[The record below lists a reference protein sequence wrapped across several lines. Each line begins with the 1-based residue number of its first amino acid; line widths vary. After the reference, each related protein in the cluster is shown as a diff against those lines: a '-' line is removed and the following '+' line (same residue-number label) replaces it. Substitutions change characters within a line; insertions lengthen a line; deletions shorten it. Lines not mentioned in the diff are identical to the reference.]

1 MRRIVWFITGEGLD
15 IGPATL
21 GTPRQHTTRRQR
33 STTPGARGHAIHVPR
48 SDQNGKVRSMTQVEK
63 KTLLDERTLVD
74 EEHQRVDA
82 ARLRDAGAG
91 AALAVTT
98 LGFFV
103 VTLDALVVNVA
114 LPSIGHDLGGGITG
128 LQWVVDGYTLMFAA
142 LLLSA
147 GALSDRI
154 GARQA
159 FGVGLVTFVV
169 ASASCGLAPGIGV
182 LILARLAQG
191 AGAAVIIPTSLAL
204 IRESYHDHA
213 RRARAIAIWSL
224 GGGVASAAGPVV
236 GGFLTLLSWRTI
248 FFINLPVGV
257 VALVLLARVPRS
269 PRRAAPFD
277 WMGQV
282 TAILGMGALT
292 YGLIEGGADGFTA
305 PQVVGTLAV
314 SVVTLV
320 AFLLAEARVVHPML
334 PLELFRSRA
343 VTISVAGG
351 FTFTVG
357 FYGLVF
363 LYSLYL
369 QQLRGL
375 SPLATGLTFMPMT
388 ALTAVVTL
396 LAPRVAARFGLR
408 VPVAGGQVLIA
419 AGLLSLSAA
428 AAAGVPIWLLAP
440 LSILVGFGSA
450 LAVPTITALLL
461 GSVPAERAGTASGVL
476 NTFRQVG
483 GALAVAVFG
492 ALVAHRE
499 TFLQGLEVS
508 LMTSNALEQSMNC
521 TSPLSSKMVR
531 FVCLLPSGSCASV
544 MNCTCAPIVAV
555 KPVGSVISNGVPRNA
570 LSLEGSRR
578 R

>member
-1 MRRIVWFITGEGLD
+1 
-15 IGPATL
+15 
-21 GTPRQHTTRRQR
+21 
-33 STTPGARGHAIHVPR
+33 
-48 SDQNGKVRSMTQVEK
+48 MTQVEH
-63 KTLLDERTLVD
+63 TIQIERKALVD
-74 EEHQRVDA
+74 DQPRREDA
-82 ARLRDAGAG
+82 ARLRGSSAG
-91 AALAVTT
+91 AALAVAA
-98 LGFFV
+98 LGGFV

-114 LPSIGHDLGGGITG
+114 LPSIGRDLGAGITG

-142 LLLSA
+142 LLLSS
-147 GALSDRI
+147 GALADRI

-159 FGVGLVTFVV
+159 FGVGLVTFVA
-169 ASASCGLAPGIGV
+169 ASAACGLAPGIGV
-182 LILARLAQG
+182 LVGARLAQG
-191 AGAAVIIPTSLAL
+191 AGAAVMMPATLTL
-204 IRESYHDHA
+204 IRETYHDSA
-213 RRARAIAIWSL
+213 RRARAIALWSL
-224 GGGVASAAGPVV
+224 GASAASAAGPVV
-236 GGFLTLLSWRTI
+236 GGFLTLLSWRAI

-257 VALVLLARVPRS
+257 VALVLFARVARS
-269 PRRAAPFD
+269 PRRVAPFD
-277 WMGQV
+277 WVGQV
-282 TAILGMGALT
+282 TAVLGMGALT

-314 SVVTLV
+314 AVVALAAFLV
-320 AFLLAEARVVHPML
+320 AQVRGTHPML
-334 PLELFRSRA
+334 PLELFRSRTL
-343 VTISVAGG
+343 TISVVGG

-375 SPLATGLTFMPMT
+375 SPLTTGLTFVPMT

-396 LAPRVAARFGLR
+396 LAPRVAARFGPR

-419 AGLLSLSAA
+419 AGLLSLCAA
-428 AAAGVPIWLLAP
+428 AAAGTPIWLLAA

-499 TFLQGLEVS
+499 TFLQGLEGS
-508 LMTSNALEQSMNC
+508 LVIAAL
-521 TSPLSSKMVR
+521 
-531 FVCLLPSGSCASV
+531 LLLATAVAS
-544 MNCTCAPIVAV
+544 
-555 KPVGSVISNGVPRNA
+555 
-570 LSLEGSRR
+570 LSLKVHPVAMTAQAMHDQM
-578 R
+578 

>member
-1 MRRIVWFITGEGLD
+1 MVEERRLVD
-15 IGPATL
+15 N
-21 GTPRQHTTRRQR
+21 QRQR
-33 STTPGARGHAIHVPR
+33 
-48 SDQNGKVRSMTQVEK
+48 GK
-63 KTLLDERTLVD
+63 
-74 EEHQRVDA
+74 A

-91 AALAVTT
+91 AALAVAV

-114 LPSIGHDLGGGITG
+114 LPSIGRDLGGGITG

-154 GARQA
+154 GARRA
-159 FGVGLVTFVV
+159 FGVGLVLFVA
-169 ASASCGLAPGIGV
+169 ASAACGLAPGMGV
-182 LILARLAQG
+182 LIASRLVQG
-191 AGAAVIIPTSLAL
+191 AGAAVMMPATLAL
-204 IRESYHDHA
+204 IRETYHDGA

-224 GGGVASAAGPVV
+224 GASVASAAGPVV
-236 GGFLTLLSWRTI
+236 GGLLTLLSWRTI

-257 VALVLLARVPRS
+257 VALVLFARVARS

-277 WMGQV
+277 WVGQV
-282 TAILGMGALT
+282 TAVLGMGALT
-292 YGLIEGGADGFTA
+292 YGLIEGGADGFAA

-314 SVVTLV
+314 AVVALAAFLV
-320 AFLLAEARVVHPML
+320 AQTRGAHPML
-334 PLELFRSRA
+334 PLELFRSRP

-375 SPLATGLTFMPMT
+375 SPLVTGLTFLPMT
-388 ALTAVVTL
+388 ALSAVVTL
-396 LAPRVAARFGLR
+396 LAPRVAARFGPR
-408 VPVAGGQVLIA
+408 VPIAGGQVLIA
-419 AGLLSLSAA
+419 AGLLSLCAA
-428 AAAGVPIWLLAP
+428 AAAGASILLLAAF
-440 LSILVGFGSA
+440 SILIGLGSA

-483 GALAVAVFG
+483 GAL
-492 ALVAHRE
+492 VAHRE
-499 TFLQGLEVS
+499 TFLPGLEVS
-508 LMTSNALEQSMNC
+508 LVIAAL
-521 TSPLSSKMVR
+521 
-531 FVCLLPSGSCASV
+531 LLLVTAAVSLLLKAH
-544 MNCTCAPIVAV
+544 PITETAQNM
-555 KPVGSVISNGVPRNA
+555 PEYN
-570 LSLEGSRR
+570 
-578 R
+578 